1 MREITGMRRLTRSS
15 LRHAALTC
23 ATRRGW
29 PVVPGATASP
39 AGAAAEDA
47 SGTVCSC
54 ADPDCVVPGA
64 HPDDPGLLAATTDA
78 RMVGWWWDQRPERPV
93 LLATGAP
100 VASRRSPCAV
110 SLPAAAGRRALTEL
124 DRLRLRVGPVLTTPT
139 RCTLL
144 VRPYDLAELG
154 ELLYAQDVVP
164 SSLRFHGD
172 GGYVVLPPS
181 ATGLGRVEWVR
192 RPADPDTDARG
203 NAADGD
209 GSGPWLPRVADLLD
223 VLVEASLTLPDDGSR
238 LAY

>member
-1 MREITGMRRLTRSS
+1 MREITGKRRLTRSS

-23 ATRRGW
+23 ATRWRW
-29 PVVPGATASP
+29 PVLPGATVSP
-39 AGAAAEDA
+39 ARDAAGGA
-47 SGTVCSC
+47 SSPVCSC
-54 ADPDCVVPGA
+54 AGPDCVVPGA
-64 HPDDPGLLAATTDA
+64 HPWDPGLQAATADA
-78 RMVGWWWDQRPERPV
+78 RMVGWWWDRRPADGAAPV

-100 VASRRSPCAV
+100 VDGRRSPCAV
-110 SLPAAAGRRALTEL
+110 SLPAAAGRRALAEL
-124 DRLRLRVGPVLTTPT
+124 DLLRVRVGPVLETPT

-181 ATGLGRVEWVR
+181 VTGLGRVGWVR
-192 RPADPDTDARG
+192 RPAGDDGRG
-203 NAADGD
+203 P
-209 GSGPWLPRVADLLD
+209 GPWLPRVSDLLD

>member
-1 MREITGMRRLTRSS
+1 MREITGKRSLNRSS

-23 ATRRGW
+23 ATRWQW
-29 PVVPGATASP
+29 PVVPGATAVT
-39 AGAAAEDA
+39 AARDA
-47 SGTVCSC
+47 SSPVCSC

-64 HPDDPGLLAATTDA
+64 HPCDPGLLAATADR
-78 RMVGWWWDQRPERPV
+78 RMVGWWWSRRPAAPV
-93 LLATGAP
+93 VLATGAW
-100 VASRRSPCAV
+100 VAGRRSPCAV
-110 SLPAAAGRRALTEL
+110 SLPAAAGERALAEL
-124 DRLRLRVGPVLTTPT
+124 DLLGIRTGPVLTTPT

-181 ATGLGRVEWVR
+181 GTGLGRVGWVR
-192 RPADPDTDARG
+192 RPTAD
-203 NAADGD
+203 DGD
-209 GSGPWLPRVADLLD
+209 GPGPWLPRVADLLD
-223 VLVEASLTLPDDGSR
+223 VLLEATLTLPDDGSR